1 MPIQRSDSI
10 PEVDFLN
17 ESFHDEVENL
27 DVPSEF
33 KVKELN
39 CELLPEPLLA
49 EDKTRFVL
57 FPIKQPDV
65 ILLQPPNPF
74 YYYLSF
80 FFLLIAFNIY

>member
-65 ILLQPPNPF
+65 ILQSSALYYFF
-74 YYYLSF
+74 YLL
-80 FFLLIAFNIY
+80 FFLLITFNTY

>member
-65 ILLQPPNPF
+65 ILQPNPLYYFF
-74 YYYLSF
+74 YSF
-80 FFLLIAFNIY
+80 SY